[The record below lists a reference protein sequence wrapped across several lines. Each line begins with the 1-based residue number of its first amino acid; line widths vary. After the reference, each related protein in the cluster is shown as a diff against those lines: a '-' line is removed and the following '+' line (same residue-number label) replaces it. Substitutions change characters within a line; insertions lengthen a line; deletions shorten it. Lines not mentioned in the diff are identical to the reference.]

1 MSSVFVRYN
10 LGPGVAVEL
19 QEEASVA
26 ELKEV
31 VGSQQGVRPDNLR
44 VLFAGRELQS
54 TATLQVRGQARPGIM
69 GGPQMARISQT
80 ERNRHRSYT
89 HGIKTEKLLNLM
101 FEDQCAVTG
110 HNKVFYSVAPTFPG
124 ALVCMCLLCSPKP
137 HPGGAV

>member
-1 MSSVFVRYN
+1 MSSVIVRYN

-54 TATLQVRGQARPGIM
+54 TATLQVRGQTGPGIM
-69 GGPQMARISQT
+69 AGVSQ
-80 ERNRHRSYT
+80 EE
-89 HGIKTEKLLNLM
+89 I
-101 FEDQCAVTG
+101 
-110 HNKVFYSVAPTFPG
+110 
-124 ALVCMCLLCSPKP
+124 
-137 HPGGAV
+137 